1 MSLLFTIC
9 FFHFDTI
16 MHCKK
21 LITFLPKNKNNSTQY
36 TYIVTFP
43 VIIKKVG
50 KTTKF
55 EYFYIEML
63 INFLQGLVTKYP
75 DMRPEQLVNLLMCR
89 GDLSRADARQVLP
102 LHINQ
107 STKST
112 RGSLTIYRVW
122 VVKHSIRFN
131 YQYYFMIKDLLT
143 YKLLLNKEK
152 CHIF

>member
-1 MSLLFTIC
+1 M
-9 FFHFDTI
+9 
-16 MHCKK
+16 
-21 LITFLPKNKNNSTQY
+21 
-36 TYIVTFP
+36 YIVIFP

-50 KTTKF
+50 KTTNF

-89 GDLSRADARQVLP
+89 GDLSRADARQVLQ

-112 RGSLTIYRVW
+112 RGSFTI
-122 VVKHSIRFN
+122 
-131 YQYYFMIKDLLT
+131 
-143 YKLLLNKEK
+143 
-152 CHIF
+152 

>member
-16 MHCKK
+16 MHYKK
-21 LITFLPKNKNNSTQY
+21 LTTFLPKNKIKSTQY
-36 TYIVTFP
+36 IYIATFP

-89 GDLSRADARQVLP
+89 GDLSRADARQVLQ

-112 RGSLTIYRVW
+112 RGSLTI
-122 VVKHSIRFN
+122 
-131 YQYYFMIKDLLT
+131 
-143 YKLLLNKEK
+143 
-152 CHIF
+152 